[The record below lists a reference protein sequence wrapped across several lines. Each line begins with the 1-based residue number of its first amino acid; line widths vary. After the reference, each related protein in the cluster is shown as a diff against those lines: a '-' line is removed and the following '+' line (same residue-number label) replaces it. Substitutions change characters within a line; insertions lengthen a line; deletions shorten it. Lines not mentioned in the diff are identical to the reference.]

1 MLKKPP
7 GISPRSKVNL
17 SLIQA
22 LLSSSV
28 TGLFFRFSSRIFV
41 RNHHARTPELV
52 SRVLQNNGIDVYV
65 LKDSSATIVKQVSL
79 KIKYNLVLS
88 TELLM

>member
-1 MLKKPP
+1 M
-7 GISPRSKVNL
+7 
-17 SLIQA
+17 
-22 LLSSSV
+22 
-28 TGLFFRFSSRIFV
+28 
-41 RNHHARTPELV
+41 RNHHARIPELV

-88 TELLM
+88 TELLMLIVHLKELLKLTSRAFAIRQSE